1 MKLLKDLQTE
11 YQKDKDV
18 ISQLELFFGEYSKY
32 EKEYDEFFNGE
43 YINQVINESSSGNGH
58 IAGSG
63 PVDYNEG
70 KILFLHIRKH
80 KPKLVLEIGTASG
93 CSAVIM
99 ARALELNKI
108 GKLHTVDISTDNYEE
123 GINMFR
129 KYVDKGIIET
139 KFGWDGIQYIL
150 ENSNIPYDVSF
161 IDADHAQEFCYGLA
175 KVLFLK
181 YPSIPHFY
189 HEYSLTSLG
198 SPKEHSYVSY
208 TQHIGAT
215 FEREAFENV
224 FSEVFFERKGF
235 YGSCGLGLIQPKP
248 IHVFY
253 RLSSKNAT
261 VPKNKLSQASKTHC
275 LDNFISVFSKENLYI
290 QADNCSEETINDL
303 TKLGINFK
311 DTSYSSSPESFIM
324 LLEEIKKLNDDDI
337 VYIVEDDYLHLHNA
351 KKILFEGL
359 LTGAH
364 YVTGYD
370 HPDKYLDPDKGGNP
384 YVESGGE
391 VTRVLLTAL
400 SHWKMTNSTYLTFLT
415 TAKNIK
421 EDFDIWKK
429 STFDTPSLGS
439 FYAFITLREEKGK
452 VLISSIPS
460 VSTHTETKWVSPLI
474 NWNQI

>member
-1 MKLLKDLQTE
+1 MKLLKDLQIE

-18 ISQLELFFGEYSKY
+18 IFQLEEFFGEYLEY

-43 YINQVINESSSGNGH
+43 YLNQVITESSSGNGH

-70 KILFLHIRKH
+70 KILFLYIRKH
-80 KPKLVLEIGTASG
+80 KPQLILEIGTASG

-99 ARALELNKI
+99 AKALELNKN

-123 GINMFR
+123 GINMFK

-139 KFGWDGIQYIL
+139 KFGWDGIQYVL
-150 ENSNIPYDVSF
+150 ENAHIPYDVSF
-161 IDADHAQEFCYGLA
+161 IDADHAREFCYSLA

-181 YPSIPHFY
+181 YPFIPHFY

-208 TQHIGAT
+208 IQHIGAT
-215 FEREAFENV
+215 FEREAFENT
-224 FSEVFFERKGF
+224 FPLEFFEHKGF

-261 VPKNKLSQASKTHC
+261 ISKDKFSFATKKYC
-275 LDNFISVFSKENLYI
+275 LDNLVNVFGKENIYI
-290 QADNCSEETINDL
+290 QADNCSKEVIDELINSGFNYKETN
-303 TKLGINFK
+303 
-311 DTSYSSSPESFIM
+311 SSSSPESFVM
-324 LLEEIKKLNDDDI
+324 LLEKIKELNDDDI
-337 VYIVEDDYLHLHNA
+337 IYIVEDDYIHLHNA

-370 HPDKYLDPDKGGNP
+370 HPDKYIDGNKGGNP

-391 VTRVLLTAL
+391 ITRVLLTAS
-400 SHWKMTNSTYLTFLT
+400 SHWKMTNSTCLTFLT

-439 FYAFITLREEKGK
+439 FYAFITLREEKEK
-452 VLISSIPS
+452 VLISSIPG
-460 VSTHTETKWVSPLI
+460 VSTHTEIKWISPLI